1 MVVLVLMLML
11 VMVWAESSGQGVGR
25 GARGGERCKE
35 LTSVSFSFSSR
46 PLPHLASWP
55 RLFLCSIAPSPAR
68 TGPCCDATLIPLML
82 GHLCVCQRGLHRA
95 QGIGGVGRHAKH
107 QIALDAAQRETER
120 CNKGIL
126 LQPHESFDKN

>member
-11 VMVWAESSGQGVGR
+11 VMVWAESSGQAVGRR

-35 LTSVSFSFSSR
+35 LTSVSFSFSTR
-46 PLPHLASWP
+46 PLPHRASWP

-95 QGIGGVGRHAKH
+95 QCRGEWADMQSTR
-107 QIALDAAQRETER
+107 
-120 CNKGIL
+120 
-126 LQPHESFDKN
+126 